1 MQLERIKRPLGASVI
16 LIAAFLVAATV
27 TPAWAKID
35 RAVVQRAWER
45 MAAADGFKR
54 ISVTFEKSDKP
65 NAWVKY
71 ESAEDFSV
79 HVTQGLMDLLNAE
92 DEIAGVLGHEIGHVR
107 RGHYKEQVSRN
118 VGWAILGSLLG
129 KAGDLAQTAGA
140 IGMSLAES
148 GFSREQEVEADDY
161 GTDLLAKA
169 GYDPHALYRAM
180 KRFKDAGLGT
190 EPNGFNS
197 HPPTDRRLKHLKE
210 RADRIAAESGKTS
223 RTPDAVAPP
232 AYKARAAHDDGEIVP
247 STAAVAASVKNA
259 AGYVANAG
267 MGRTNR
273 RTRRSQ

>member
-1 MQLERIKRPLGASVI
+1 MQLERMGRPLGSAAV
-16 LIAAFLVAATV
+16 LLAAFLVATTV
-27 TPAWAKID
+27 APAWARID

-45 MAAADGFKR
+45 VAAADDFKR
-54 ISVTFEKSDKP
+54 IPVTFEKSDKP

-107 RGHYKEQVSRN
+107 RGHYSDQVSRN

-129 KAGDLAQTAGA
+129 KAGDLAQAAGA

-210 RADRIAAESGKTS
+210 RADRIAASSGKTS
-223 RTPDAVAPP
+223 RIPDAAAPP
-232 AYKARAAHDDGEIVP
+232 AYKARAAHDGEIVP
-247 STAAVAASVKNA
+247 SAAAVAASVRNA
-259 AGYVANAG
+259 AGYVANAE
-267 MGRTNR
+267 MGRTHR

>member
-1 MQLERIKRPLGASVI
+1 MQLERIKRPFGASVI

-27 TPAWAKID
+27 APAWAKID

-140 IGMSLAES
+140 IGMTLAES

-232 AYKARAAHDDGEIVP
+232 AYKVRAAHDDGEIVP

>member
-1 MQLERIKRPLGASVI
+1 MQLERTRRPFGGAAV
-16 LIAAFLVAATV
+16 LLAAFLVAATV
-27 TPAWAKID
+27 APAWGRLD
-35 RAVVQRAWER
+35 RAIVQRAWER
-45 MAAADGFKR
+45 VAAADDFKR
-54 ISVTFEKSDKP
+54 IPVTFEKSDKP

-107 RGHYKEQVSRN
+107 RGHYRDQVSRN

-210 RADRIAAESGKTS
+210 RADRIAAGSGKTS

-232 AYKARAAHDDGEIVP
+232 TYKARAAHDDGEIVP